1 MLVLFVYDLFA
12 FHHLFAGAHYFFF
25 VYCNFLI
32 PVVYFDRPSEWSFDA
47 PGGITSS
54 EATEGLTIHG
64 KTIVKDMLYDITDDA
79 TGEVHDM
86 AERTLLPFVNEVT
99 VDGKRLKQK
108 QNVDSNHHDDGSLH
122 YLLRK
127 GFKLTRNK
135 TAELFVYY
143 GSHYDANRNRKHSA
157 YVDRKKARNAT
168 ASDRDDESN
177 ASEDGGNS
185 SDSDYS
191 DNERGRKRAKVDKA
205 TDNSEAMVGGD
216 DDNDDNDN
224 VPVDLNVGPIVVDKA
239 GMELSA
245 SGHPVQLLKCPDC
258 KKRHDKL
265 CVKSTLSVSSYTNIR
280 KSMFTYSKRDVVTVL
295 DLFLRSPPIDPESR
309 ERMSWVVKQLRLY
322 MAQVLFQKKRGRIP
336 AHIDAKLGRALD
348 LFPRPEG
355 DPYHMADLRAK
366 TKYEHLG
373 KVIRKEV
380 GASGFRTGFVE
391 RIVDSRKK
399 NSGGGSGNGDDGG
412 DVGDESEEDDD
423 GTSIAAPKEY
433 FVVFYSHED
442 EPPTVMTE
450 SEVMDNSL
458 LSTFDFIG

>member
-1 MLVLFVYDLFA
+1 
-12 FHHLFAGAHYFFF
+12 
-25 VYCNFLI
+25 
-32 PVVYFDRPSEWSFDA
+32 
-47 PGGITSS
+47 
-54 EATEGLTIHG
+54 
-64 KTIVKDMLYDITDDA
+64 
-79 TGEVHDM
+79 
-86 AERTLLPFVNEVT
+86 
-99 VDGKRLKQK
+99 
-108 QNVDSNHHDDGSLH
+108 
-122 YLLRK
+122 
-127 GFKLTRNK
+127 
-135 TAELFVYY
+135 
-143 GSHYDANRNRKHSA
+143 
-157 YVDRKKARNAT
+157 
-168 ASDRDDESN
+168 
-177 ASEDGGNS
+177 
-185 SDSDYS
+185 
-191 DNERGRKRAKVDKA
+191 
-205 TDNSEAMVGGD
+205 
-216 DDNDDNDN
+216 
-224 VPVDLNVGPIVVDKA
+224 
-239 GMELSA
+239 
-245 SGHPVQLLKCPDC
+245 
-258 KKRHDKL
+258 
-265 CVKSTLSVSSYTNIR
+265 
-280 KSMFTYSKRDVVTVL
+280 
-295 DLFLRSPPIDPESR
+295 
-309 ERMSWVVKQLRLY
+309 

-399 NSGGGSGNGDDGG
+399 NSGSGSGNGDDGG

>member
-1 MLVLFVYDLFA
+1 MHPIDKFSPSLRVPSRPLST
-12 FHHLFAGAHYFFF
+12 
-25 VYCNFLI
+25 I
-32 PVVYFDRPSEWSFDA
+32 VYFDRPSEWSFDA

-127 GFKLTRNK
+127 GFKLSRNK
-135 TAELFVYY
+135 TTELFVYY

-157 YVDRKKARNAT
+157 YVDRKEARNAI
-168 ASDRDDESN
+168 ASDRDDESD

-191 DNERGRKRAKVDKA
+191 DNEHGRKRVNADKA

-216 DDNDDNDN
+216 DDNDN
-224 VPVDLNVGPIVVDKA
+224 VPVDPNVGPIVVDKA

-258 KKRHDKL
+258 EKRHDKL

-280 KSMFTYSKRDVVTVL
+280 KSMYTYSERDVVTVL
-295 DLFLRSPPIDPESR
+295 DLFLRSSPIDPESR
-309 ERMSWVVKQLRLY
+309 ERMSWVAKQLRLY
-322 MAQVLFQKKRGRIP
+322 MTQVLCQKEKGRIP
-336 AHIDAKLGRALD
+336 AHINAKLSRALD

-355 DPYHMADLRAK
+355 DPYRMADLRAK
-366 TKYEHLG
+366 AKYQHLG
-373 KVIRKEV
+373 TVIRKEV

-399 NSGGGSGNGDDGG
+399 NRGSGSGNGDAGG

-423 GTSIAAPKEY
+423 DMSNPAPKEY

-458 LSTFDFIG
+458 LSTFHFIG